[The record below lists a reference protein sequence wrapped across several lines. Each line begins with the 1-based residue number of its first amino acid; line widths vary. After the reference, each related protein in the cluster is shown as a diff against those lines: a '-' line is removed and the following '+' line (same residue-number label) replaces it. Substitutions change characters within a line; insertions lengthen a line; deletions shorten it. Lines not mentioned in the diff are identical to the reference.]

1 MTAYGEF
8 SMAID
13 ILVTSADALSWG
25 GWLFQ

>member
-13 ILVTSADALSWG
+13 IGHRMKSWMIRTKHHV
-25 GWLFQ
+25 L